1 MKNFNKKEKY
11 RSIFF
16 VCLTAIVVVAFFL
29 RFYDLEARP
38 VHHDEGVNGWFI
50 QKLLDK
56 GDYEYSPE
64 HYHGPTLFYIG
75 QFSSTIFQ
83 KLWPAKGHSPL
94 SLRIVTALF
103 GFLLCLTPLLVRRYI
118 GKAGVLAS
126 MSILAVSPGSVF
138 YSRYAIHEMLLV
150 FFVTIAALC
159 LFLYL
164 HEGKI
169 YYLITF
175 ALSLAYAAA
184 TKETVIISVA
194 AMGFGVL
201 VTLLFTQKT
210 EEGLWRKKGIWGFL
224 KSRFAI
230 QYLFMIIILF
240 FIGLFTWFKK
250 REVLDFFISYSFYL
264 NLGTENAGH
273 TKSWSYFLRFL
284 GKTEWFLLMGG
295 IGGAVI
301 AICRRRAFDLFCLAW
316 AFTMISAHSV
326 VGYKTP
332 WLIINL
338 TTPLAFLFGSF
349 FYEIGKTIKGKPNQ
363 CLVVA
368 IFSLLALF
376 TLQTSF
382 NYNLRIF
389 QEPQNP
395 YFYVHTVENA
405 HDLEKRIKGIL
416 EEKPDLKLAWVDT
429 VVWPY
434 PFLLY
439 GYNQVVWWSRLVE
452 KKDLDVPLIVANTK
466 QQDELM
472 PRLSRDYIQE
482 KYSLRPGEDL
492 HLYIEKGLL
501 NN

>member
-1 MKNFNKKEKY
+1 MKQKY
-11 RSIFF
+11 KPIFF
-16 VCLTAIVVVAFFL
+16 VCLTVIVVVALFL

-64 HYHGPTLFYIG
+64 HYHGPTLFYLG

-83 KLWPAKGHSPL
+83 NLWPAKGHSPL
-94 SLRIVTALF
+94 SIRIVTTLL
-103 GFLLCLTPLLVRRYI
+103 GFFLCFTPLLVRKHL

-126 MSILAVSPGSVF
+126 MSILAVSPSSVF

-150 FFVTIAALC
+150 FFVTIASLC

-164 HEGKI
+164 HKGKI
-169 YYLITF
+169 YYLIIC
-175 ALSLAYAAA
+175 ALSLSYAAA
-184 TKETVIISVA
+184 TKETVIISIA
-194 AMGFGVL
+194 ALGFGVFL
-201 VTLLFTQKT
+201 SLLFTQKT
-210 EEGLWRKKGIWGFL
+210 EEGLWRKKGIWNFL

-250 REVLDFFISYSFYL
+250 REVLEFFMSYSFYL
-264 NLGTENAGH
+264 NLGTEKAGH
-273 TKSWSYFLRFL
+273 TKSWPYFLSFL

-295 IGGAVI
+295 IGGTVV
-301 AICRRRAFDLFCLAW
+301 AIYRRRAFDLFCLAW
-316 AFTMISAHSV
+316 GFTMISVHSV

-332 WLIINL
+332 WLVINL

-349 FYEIGKTIKGKPNQ
+349 FHEVSGAIKGKPNQ
-363 CLVVA
+363 CLVVT
-368 IFSLLALF
+368 IFSLLTLF

-382 NYNLRIF
+382 NYSFKIF
-389 QEPQNP
+389 QDSQNP

-416 EEKPDLKLAWVDT
+416 KEKPDLKLAWVDN

-439 GYNQVVWWSRLVE
+439 GYNQVVWWSHLVE

-466 QQDELM
+466 QHDELM
-472 PRLSRDYIQE
+472 PRLSRDYNQE
-482 KYSLRPGEDL
+482 RYSLRPGEEL

-501 NN
+501 SN

>member
-1 MKNFNKKEKY
+1 MDNNKAGKY
-11 RSIFF
+11 KPIFI
-16 VCLTAIVVVAFFL
+16 VCLTAIAVVAFFL

-38 VHHDEGVNGWFI
+38 VHHDEGINGWFI

-64 HYHGPTLFYIG
+64 HYHGPTLFYLG

-83 KLWPAKGHSPL
+83 TLWPAKGHSPL

-103 GFLLCLTPLLVRRYI
+103 GFLLCFTPLLVRRYM

-126 MSILAVSPGSVF
+126 MSILAVSPSSVF

-150 FFVTIAALC
+150 FFVTIASLC

-164 HEGKI
+164 HKGKI
-169 YYLITF
+169 YYLIIS
-175 ALSLAYAAA
+175 ALSLSYAAA
-184 TKETVIISVA
+184 TKETVIISIA
-194 AMGFGVL
+194 ALGFGVL
-201 VTLLFTQKT
+201 LALFFTQKS
-210 EEGLWRKKGIWGFL
+210 EEGLWRKKGIGNFL

-240 FIGLFTWFKK
+240 FLGLFTWFNK
-250 REVLDFFISYSFYL
+250 REVLEFLMSYSFYL
-264 NLGTENAGH
+264 NLGTEKAGH
-273 TKSWSYFLRFL
+273 TKSWPYFLSFL

-295 IGGAVI
+295 IGGTVV
-301 AICRRRAFDLFCLAW
+301 AIWRRRAFDLYCLAW
-316 AFTMISAHSV
+316 GFTMIIAHSV

-349 FYEIGKTIKGKPNQ
+349 FHEVSKTIKGKPNQ
-363 CLVVA
+363 YLVVT
-368 IFSLLALF
+368 IFSLLTLF

-382 NYNLRIF
+382 NYSFRIF
-389 QEPQNP
+389 QDPQNP
-395 YFYVHTVENA
+395 YFYVHTHKNA

-416 EEKPDLKLAWVDT
+416 EEKPDLKLAWVDN

-439 GYNQVVWWSRLVE
+439 GYNQVVWWSHLVE
-452 KKDLDVPLIVANTK
+452 KKDLNVPLIVANTK
-466 QQDELM
+466 QHDELM
-472 PRLSRDYIQE
+472 PRLSRDYSQE
-482 KYSLRPGEDL
+482 RYSLRPGEEL

>member
-1 MKNFNKKEKY
+1 MDNNKTGKY
-11 RSIFF
+11 RSIFI
-16 VCLTAIVVVAFFL
+16 VCLTAIAVVAFFL

-64 HYHGPTLFYIG
+64 HYHGPTLFYLG

-83 KLWPAKGHSPL
+83 TLWPAKGHSPL

-103 GFLLCLTPLLVRRYI
+103 GFFLCFTPLLVRKYL

-126 MSILAVSPGSVF
+126 MSILAVSPSSVF

-150 FFVTIAALC
+150 FFVTIASLC

-164 HEGKI
+164 HKGKI
-169 YYLITF
+169 YYLIIC
-175 ALSLAYAAA
+175 ALSLSYAAA
-184 TKETVIISVA
+184 TKETVIISIA
-194 AMGFGVL
+194 ALGFGVL
-201 VTLLFTQKT
+201 LALFFTQKS
-210 EEGLWRKKGIWGFL
+210 EEGLWRKKGIGNFL

-240 FIGLFTWFKK
+240 FIGLFTWFNK
-250 REVLDFFISYSFYL
+250 REVQEFFMSYSFYL
-264 NLGTENAGH
+264 NLGTEKAGH
-273 TKSWSYFLRFL
+273 TKSWPYFLSFL
-284 GKTEWFLLMGG
+284 GRTEWFLLMGG
-295 IGGAVI
+295 IGGTVV
-301 AICRRRAFDLFCLAW
+301 AIYRRRAFDLFCLAW
-316 AFTMISAHSV
+316 AFTMISAYSV

-349 FYEIGKTIKGKPNQ
+349 FHEVGGTIKGKPNQ
-363 CLVVA
+363 YLVVT
-368 IFSLLALF
+368 IFSLLTLF

-382 NYNLRIF
+382 NYSFRIF
-389 QEPQNP
+389 QDPQNP
-395 YFYVHTVENA
+395 YFYVHTHKNA

-416 EEKPDLKLAWVDT
+416 EEKPDLKLAWVDN

-439 GYNQVVWWSRLVE
+439 GYNQVVWWSHLVE
-452 KKDLDVPLIVANTK
+452 KKDLNVPLIVANTK
-466 QQDELM
+466 QHDELM
-472 PRLSRDYIQE
+472 PRLSRDYSQE
-482 KYSLRPGEDL
+482 RYSLRPGEEL
-492 HLYIEKGLL
+492 HLYIEKGLFS
-501 NN
+501 N